1 MLRTFTKR
9 YGPMF
14 AQPGQR
20 LGHSGPSWSQTG
32 DAGNIVAQNHG
43 FQDNTTSGK
52 EKTKPREKT
61 RTKTRQNKN
70 TREQTHRMYLD
81 RDTTEQRKHKKG
93 NARTD
98 ESQQTKLLRHTR
110 YYGVPKNQK
119 RRAHL
124 DHSPHKRPKTR
135 SIPGPLHTKDPKRRA
150 YRHHPRTR
158 KTFCENSQKVAGTP
172 LHTPS

>member
-1 MLRTFTKR
+1 MNFQTFCEFVVNHIFRRPRFHNKFTKSLKIHNEFTTYSQKVQRTSNMLRTFTKR
-9 YGPMF
+9 YGPLF
-14 AQPGQR
+14 EQPGQR

-81 RDTTEQRKHKKG
+81 RDTTEQR
-93 NARTD
+93 
-98 ESQQTKLLRHTR
+98 Q
-110 YYGVPKNQK
+110 
-119 RRAHL
+119 
-124 DHSPHKRPKTR
+124 HKR
-135 SIPGPLHTKDPKRRA
+135 
-150 YRHHPRTR
+150 
-158 KTFCENSQKVAGTP
+158 
-172 LHTPS
+172 